1 MNSAIYRGVVTHA
14 RYQPRAHRFDY
25 RLFMLYLDL
34 EELPE
39 LFDRFR
45 LWSAR
50 HASLAWFRRADF
62 FGDPAQPLD
71 QAVRDHIASETGV
84 QPTGP
89 IRLLTHLRYW
99 GYSFNPV
106 SIYYCLSP
114 DGQQVEAV
122 LAEVTNTPWK
132 ERRAYVLENEAEPGE
147 PFTARFA
154 KRMHVSPFMGMDQH
168 YEWLL
173 PLPREILTTRLS
185 CIRQGETVLDAGLA
199 LQREAITSRSLAA
212 ALARHPFM
220 SLKVIAAIHFEALK
234 LALKRVPVHT
244 KPKGETNS
252 WQAR

>member
-1 MNSAIYRGVVTHA
+1 MNSALYRGVVTHA
-14 RYQPRAHRFDY
+14 RHQPRQHRFDY

-39 LFDRFR
+39 LFDGFR

-50 HASLAWFRRADF
+50 RASLAWFRRADF

-71 QAVRDHIASETGV
+71 QAVRDRVASETGV
-84 QPTGP
+84 RPTGP

-106 SIYYCLSP
+106 SIYYCLSA
-114 DGQQVEAV
+114 DAQQVEAV

-132 ERRAYVLENEAEPGE
+132 ERRAYVLKNEAEPGE

-154 KRMHVSPFMGMDQH
+154 KQMHVSPFMGMDQH

-173 PLPREILTTRLS
+173 PLPGETLTTRLS
-185 CIRQGETVLDAGLA
+185 CIRQGATLLDAGLT
-199 LQREAITSRSLAA
+199 LQREAITSRSLAT

-220 SLKVIAAIHFEALK
+220 SLKVIAAIHFEALR
-234 LALKRVPVHT
+234 LALKRVPLHA

-252 WQAR
+252 WRTL

>member
-1 MNSAIYRGVVTHA
+1 MNSAIYKGTVSHA
-14 RYQPRAHRFDY
+14 RYQPREHRFNY

-34 EELPE
+34 AELPE
-39 LFDRFR
+39 LFDRFWF
-45 LWSAR
+45 WSAR
-50 HASLAWFRRADF
+50 RPSFARFRRRDF

-71 QAVRDHIASETGV
+71 QAVRDRVAAETGV
-84 QPTGP
+84 RPIGP

-114 DGQQVEAV
+114 DGQKVEAV

-132 ERRAYVLENEAEPGE
+132 ERQAYVLENEAQPGE

-154 KRMHVSPFMGMDQH
+154 KQMHVSPFMGMDQH

-173 PLPREILTTRLS
+173 PLPGELLTTRLS
-185 CIRQGETVLDAGLA
+185 CIRQGETLLDAGLN
-199 LQREAITSRSLAA
+199 LKREAITSRSLAA
-212 ALARHPFM
+212 ALVRHPFM
-220 SLKVIAAIHFEALK
+220 SLKVTAAIYFEALK
-234 LALKRVPVHT
+234 LALRRVPVHT
-244 KPKGETNS
+244 KPKGESDS